1 MDWENGFAVSEREVI
16 DIKMRQKTD
25 VFFLSYFWRNYGIIF
40 SGGFKSMKEN
50 RELRLTITNTFLKIV
65 SAFVN
70 YVQIE

>member
-1 MDWENGFAVSEREVI
+1 
-16 DIKMRQKTD
+16 
-25 VFFLSYFWRNYGIIF
+25 
-40 SGGFKSMKEN
+40 MKEN